1 MVLPWKQCGMFQYYE
16 VLEGFQD
23 IFDDDDDNCDKIF

>member
-1 MVLPWKQCGMFQYYE
+1 MVLHWKQCGMFQYYE

-23 IFDDDDDNCDKIF
+23 IFDDDDNCDKIF